1 MHAALPIP
9 EMPPVVGLTGGI
21 GSGKSTV
28 ADLFARRGVTV
39 IDTDAIARE
48 LTGVQ
53 GAALPEIIAA
63 FGAAMVLPQGGLDR
77 SAMRRQVFADASAK
91 ARLEAILHPKIR
103 QESRRRCQAATSIY
117 VLLVVPLLVETG
129 VWQQE
134 VRRIL
139 VVDCDEATQIARV
152 KARNALSATEVRAI
166 MVTQA
171 TRRARLAVADDVILN
186 NDRLEALEP
195 QVQALHQ
202 RYVGLFGKG

>member
-1 MHAALPIP
+1 
-9 EMPPVVGLTGGI
+9 MPPVVGLTGGI

-77 SAMRRQVFADASAK
+77 SAMRRQVFADVSAK

-117 VLLVVPLLVETG
+117 VLLAVPLLVETG

-202 RYVGLFGKG
+202 RYVELFGRSREIQ